1 MKKLPEK
8 AKQIK
13 HYIQNSRLSYQKI
26 ADKVGLKTR
35 QAVLWYIKKYKI
47 TSKVKDYKVINK

>member
-13 HYIQNSRLSYQKI
+13 HYIQHSRLSYQKI

-35 QAVLWYIKKYKI
+35 QAVLWYIKKYEI
-47 TSKVKDYKVINK
+47 TSKVKDYKVTNK